1 MGSLRMTGSDLGAA
15 VHVPVV
21 VGTTVS
27 RGPRFLKR
35 VLTALFAAAVIGGFA
50 AALQP
55 WGMTREWLTALC
67 ATVAVLMFTTGM
79 RADLHEVGVLGL
91 SVTPVRR
98 LYLRGP
104 WVSRTH
110 DLSEVV
116 AVQVWCHCG
125 GARPP
130 VAPHRDGMEVF
141 LRDGRTVRI
150 DSGTAFPADVAV
162 TLGELLA
169 ADGIKVIDWGEAG
182 VLGT

>member
-1 MGSLRMTGSDLGAA
+1 MTGSDLGA
-15 VHVPVV
+15 VVNVPVV

-35 VLTALFAAAVIGGFA
+35 VLTALFAAAVLGGFA
-50 AALQP
+50 AALSP
-55 WGMTREWLTALC
+55 WGMTPAWLTALC
-67 ATVAVLMFTTGM
+67 VTVAVLTFGTGLH
-79 RADLHEVGVLGL
+79 ADLHEVGVLGL
-91 SVTPVRR
+91 SVTPARR

-104 WVSRTH
+104 WMTRTH

-125 GARPP
+125 NARPR

-141 LRDGRTVRI
+141 LRDGRVVRVE
-150 DSGTAFPADVAV
+150 SGTVFPADVAV

-169 ADGIKVIDWGEAG
+169 ADGVKVIDWGEAG
-182 VLGT
+182 VVGA